1 MDYKDGF
8 LESIYPASLRSE
20 FWESAE
26 DAFLERVETACRE
39 LLGIKLLDY
48 QRAFTLEWYARY
60 QMHLL
65 DEMESRIF
73 DGFHDEKYDGLADTA
88 IYSHAPDPPSASSNW
103 WKPNIAPSIV
113 VSDEEYEYLQGLLKE
128 GSDDEGES

>member
-1 MDYKDGF
+1 MDYKDEF
-8 LESIYPASLRSE
+8 LESIYPVSLRSE

-39 LLGIKLLDY
+39 LFGTKLSDH

-60 QMHLL
+60 QMRLL
-65 DEMESRIF
+65 NEMKSCIF

-88 IYSHAPDPPSASSNW
+88 VYSHTPDPPSASSKW
-103 WKPNIAPSIV
+103 WKPNIAPPII

-128 GSDDEGES
+128 ESDDEGES

>member
-1 MDYKDGF
+1 MDYKDEF
-8 LESIYPASLRSE
+8 LELAYLKMLRWE

-39 LLGIKLLDY
+39 LFGTKLSDH

-73 DGFHDEKYDGLADTA
+73 DGFYDEKYDGLADTV
-88 IYSHAPDPPSASSNW
+88 IYSRTPDPPSASPKW
-103 WKPNIAPSIV
+103 WKPNIAPPIV
-113 VSDEEYEYLQGLLKE
+113 VSDEEYEYLQGLLE
-128 GSDDEGES
+128 EESDDEGES